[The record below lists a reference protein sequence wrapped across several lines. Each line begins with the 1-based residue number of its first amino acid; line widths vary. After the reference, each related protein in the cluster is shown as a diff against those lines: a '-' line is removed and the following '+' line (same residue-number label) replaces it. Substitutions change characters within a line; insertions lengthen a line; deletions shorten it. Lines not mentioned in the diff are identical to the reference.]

1 MRRRK
6 CELESIQ
13 GSIFKMLKPRKN
25 VVIFLSIIISY
36 YLINQLNLSH
46 GNIGKG
52 CILNIYTIIYLDTT
66 SSIVLVK
73 LNPLLSKNIDYSQPQ
88 QSLVRP
94 HNS

>member
-1 MRRRK
+1 
-6 CELESIQ
+6 
-13 GSIFKMLKPRKN
+13 MLKPRRN
-25 VVIFLSIIISY
+25 VVIFLSIMISY
-36 YLINQLNLSH
+36 YLVTVTKLYINN

-73 LNPLLSKNIDYSQPQ
+73 LNPLLSENIDYSQPQ